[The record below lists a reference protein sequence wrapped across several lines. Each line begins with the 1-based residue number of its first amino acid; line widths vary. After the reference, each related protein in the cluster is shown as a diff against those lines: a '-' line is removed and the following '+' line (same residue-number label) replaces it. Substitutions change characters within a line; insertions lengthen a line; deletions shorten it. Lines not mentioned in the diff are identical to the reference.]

1 MVVGFI
7 LLAEGKR
14 VLPKVGV
21 LHLLDD
27 AFVREVCV
35 ALQNVLMVEHQLV
48 EDGGAVDADG
58 AADDGAVRVEPYLL
72 ALADDAAHEQRK
84 QSGGSVGGILAQ
96 EWRTG
101 DIRQQREE
109 GITYSRGGV
118 GIRVT
123 LITYALK

>member
-1 MVVGFI
+1 MMVGII
-7 LLAEGKR
+7 LLSEGQG
-14 VLPKVGV
+14 VLPDVGV
-21 LHLLDD
+21 LYLLDD
-27 AFVREVCV
+27 AFIREVGV
-35 ALQNVLMVEHQLV
+35 ALQHVLVVEYQFV
-48 EDGGAVDADG
+48 EDGRAIDADG
-58 AADDGAVRVEPYLL
+58 ATDDGTVRVEPYLL